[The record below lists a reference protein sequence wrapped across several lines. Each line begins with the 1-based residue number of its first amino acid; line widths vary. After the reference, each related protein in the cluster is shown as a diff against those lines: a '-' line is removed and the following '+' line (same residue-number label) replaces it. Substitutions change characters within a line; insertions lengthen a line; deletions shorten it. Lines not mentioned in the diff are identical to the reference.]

1 MATLYEMTLQATA
14 LYEMLQAE
22 MIDEKTF
29 NDTLEG
35 MGANEKVE
43 GYCQIIKQL
52 QSDVD
57 MFKGEIDRLTAR
69 KKTAENAIDRMKN
82 ALLLFMEQTGQEK
95 VKGGSF
101 SVSTAFTQAVQITDE
116 KAIPLNWLVDQQPK
130 IDKAGIKKALKE
142 GAEIAGAELITNKG
156 VRIR

>member
-1 MATLYEMTLQATA
+1 MATLYEMTQQATA

-35 MGANEKVE
+35 MGAGEKVE
-43 GYCQIIKQL
+43 SYCQIIKQL

-69 KKTAENAIDRMKN
+69 KKTAENSIDRMKS
-82 ALLLFMEQTGQEK
+82 ALLNFMQQTGQDK

-101 SVSTAFTQAVQITDE
+101 SVSTATTQAVQIIDE
-116 KAIPLNWLVDQQPK
+116 NAIPNEWLVEQKPK
-130 IDKAGIKKALKE
+130 VDKTAIKKALKE
-142 GAEIAGAELITNKG
+142 GAEIDGVELITNKG